1 MKTEPSWQYRVMA
14 SIFAAF
20 TVEPLVF
27 ICFLAF
33 FLDLV
38 TLPQI
43 ILDNVCALKHNQT
56 RCQVMSTGSFKG
68 DYDVVQKESSLW
80 FGAYL
85 VTSTFITIFTLPTI
99 GTLSDVLGRIK
110 VMYLTPISLLIKNV
124 IVLFIL
130 YSEIHF
136 QTWVVILLAPIPA
149 VAGDV
154 SGFYVAVGAYIADIT
169 TVEQR
174 TMRFNLL
181 DAATL
186 LGGFTA
192 TLISGLIIERFG
204 YMAIYVANLGFLLIA
219 ILYLNFLVKPVN
231 SLHINFQ
238 GNLENKERVNIL
250 EQEEHEGQNSLLVE
264 KNHNVDTDTDMGGI
278 HKETKNHLPESECM
292 INSDNATGEPEEPNA
307 SMAKQNGDENFESN
321 WMQENGKDG
330 REDAGPGE
338 EMEER
343 TNRSPET
350 ESESLGGKRK
360 INHKNMVDED
370 EVIPEERVEKLAPL
384 TKVGIEND
392 LETIAEFHDNENIKT
407 SSEQINDLK
416 KGLDETINLRDVLRH
431 ANPIRNFKW
440 LVRCFKDSGNM
451 NLGLIL
457 FLLMAFGTFSY
468 VTEMTVLVN
477 YLKNR
482 PFFLDARNI
491 GFLLAFNS
499 GIISIVGLG
508 FFSFLMTKVF
518 KLSDYVM
525 VVITFAAGMFY
536 YVLLGLANS
545 LLMLYLIQF
554 VHAVCTLVTPTLR
567 SMLSKLVPPSSV
579 GVMMGALLMVE
590 TFAVLIGSLAGSVT
604 YARLAA
610 SYPGAVFFVV
620 AGIAFLATIISVG
633 LLCKSRNI
641 EYRHVV
647 EDCTNNNACLTQNTG
662 DTIDKDLG
670 NPGF

>member
-1 MKTEPSWQYRVMA
+1 
-14 SIFAAF
+14 
-20 TVEPLVF
+20 
-27 ICFLAF
+27 
-33 FLDLV
+33 
-38 TLPQI
+38 
-43 ILDNVCALKHNQT
+43 
-56 RCQVMSTGSFKG
+56 MSTGSFKE
-68 DYDVVQKESSLW
+68 DFDVVQKESSLW

-99 GTLSDVLGRIK
+99 GTLSDFLGRIK
-110 VMYLTPISLLIKNV
+110 IMYLTPISLLIKNV

-130 YSEIHF
+130 YSGIRF
-136 QTWVVILLAPIPA
+136 KTWVVILLAPIPA
-149 VAGDV
+149 VVGDV

-204 YMAIYVANLGFLLIA
+204 YIAIYMASLGILLLA
-219 ILYLNFLVKPVN
+219 ILYLIFLVKPVN
-231 SLHINFQ
+231 SLRINYK
-238 GNLENKERVNIL
+238 GDLENKERANIL
-250 EQEEHEGQNSLLVE
+250 EREENEGQNSLFVE
-264 KNHNVDTDTDMGGI
+264 ENHNEDTDTDMGGI
-278 HKETKNHLPESECM
+278 QNEIKNDLLASVCM
-292 INSDNATGEPEEPNA
+292 INSDTATGEQQEANA
-307 SMAKQNGDENFESN
+307 SMAKQYGDENFESHFVP
-321 WMQENGKDG
+321 EDG
-330 REDAGPGE
+330 GEDAGPGE
-338 EMEER
+338 EMEEG

-350 ESESLGGKRK
+350 DPESHGGKRK
-360 INHKNMVDED
+360 VSHKQIVDE
-370 EVIPEERVEKLAPL
+370 EEMIPEERVEELAPL
-384 TKVGIEND
+384 TKVDIEND
-392 LETIAEFHDNENIKT
+392 LETITEFHDNEDIKI
-407 SSEQINDLK
+407 SSEQINGLK
-416 KGLDETINLRDVLRH
+416 KGQEETINFRDVLRH

-440 LVRCFKDSGNM
+440 LVQCFKESGNM
-451 NLGLIL
+451 NLGLVL

-491 GFLLAFNS
+491 GFLLAFDS
-499 GIISIVGLG
+499 GVISIVGLG

-518 KLSDYVM
+518 KLNDYVM
-525 VVITFAAGMFY
+525 VVMTFAAGMLY

-545 LLMLYLIQF
+545 LLMLYLIQL
-554 VHAVCTLVTPTLR
+554 VHAIGALVTPTLR

-604 YARLAA
+604 YSRLAA

-641 EYRHVV
+641 EYRHVA
-647 EDCTNNNACLTQNTG
+647 EDCANNNALLQETPSYKN
-662 DTIDKDLG
+662 LG
-670 NPGF
+670 KPGS